1 MKNNN
6 INHGILPKKCR
17 IFASMKSKIIIA
29 ILTLCICSCQYKSTH
44 TSYGSPQNQVVKGT
58 KLIGTTPVKDQ
69 GKSPLC
75 WAYAMLAT
83 IESEHIMQG
92 DSVNLSVAYVARMML
107 QEKAIEYY
115 FSKGTKPISM
125 RGMAPMLIHYIN
137 KYGAVPYDSYED
149 KKDIDMRVLCRKVE
163 FLCRNAI
170 AQQVGIEELK
180 NRLNQL
186 LDTNMGYMPAKTV
199 YMLGAEYTPKEFA
212 NSVCFPGEYVALT
225 SFTHHPF
232 GEKFALETPDNQ
244 TDEKF
249 LNVPIDQLMQYI
261 RHAITNGH
269 PVCWEGDIS
278 EEGFRH
284 PQHGFVDVPTSQL
297 PTTQASRQ
305 REFERLR
312 TTDDHVMEIIGMFS
326 KNHRNYYVCRNS
338 WGKRWGEAGHIY
350 LSEDYLRLKTIDVVI
365 SKEALK

>member
-149 KKDIDMRVLCRKVE
+149 KKDVDMRVLCRKVE

-186 LDTNMGYMPAKTV
+186 LDTNMGQDSIYARRRIYPKRICQQR
-199 YMLGAEYTPKEFA
+199 MLPWRVCGAHQFHTP
-212 NSVCFPGEYVALT
+212 SVRREVRLGNARQ
-225 SFTHHPF
+225 
-232 GEKFALETPDNQ
+232 PDRR
-244 TDEKF
+244 K
-249 LNVPIDQLMQYI
+249 V
-261 RHAITNGH
+261 
-269 PVCWEGDIS
+269 S
-278 EEGFRH
+278 
-284 PQHGFVDVPTSQL
+284 
-297 PTTQASRQ
+297 
-305 REFERLR
+305 
-312 TTDDHVMEIIGMFS
+312 
-326 KNHRNYYVCRNS
+326 
-338 WGKRWGEAGHIY
+338 
-350 LSEDYLRLKTIDVVI
+350 
-365 SKEALK
+365 